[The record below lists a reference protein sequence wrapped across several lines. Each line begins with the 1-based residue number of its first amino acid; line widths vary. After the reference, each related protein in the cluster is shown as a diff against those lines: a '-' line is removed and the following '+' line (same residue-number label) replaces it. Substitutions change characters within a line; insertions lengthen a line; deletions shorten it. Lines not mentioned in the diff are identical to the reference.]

1 VLLPKYFQFENFET
15 PNVIY
20 VFLANLIANALLIPM
35 LAKSFVHFRFSI
47 DLKILNPMLKYA
59 YPLLFMGLA
68 GMINEVLDRILLKQ
82 LLPDNFYPGITK
94 LAAVG
99 IYGACYKLSIFMSLA
114 IQAFRYAS
122 EPFFF
127 SKSQDKNAP
136 ALYAKVMHWF
146 IIVCALIYLFI
157 SVNLGS
163 IKYILQQESYR
174 TGLSVVPVLLLANL
188 FLGIYYNLSVWY
200 KLTDKTY
207 FGTIL
212 TIIGAFITLTLL
224 FILIPIMGYLG
235 AAYATLICYISI
247 AALSYYF
254 GNKYFPVPYQLVNGL
269 IYIGLASALIW
280 LQQQIQVENVWFN
293 FVIANLFNVPFIV
306 VVLIKENLITFK
318 QSRT

>member
-1 VLLPKYFQFENFET
+1 
-15 PNVIY
+15 
-20 VFLANLIANALLIPM
+20 
-35 LAKSFVHFRFSI
+35 
-47 DLKILNPMLKYA
+47 
-59 YPLLFMGLA
+59 
-68 GMINEVLDRILLKQ
+68 
-82 LLPDNFYPGITK
+82 
-94 LAAVG
+94 
-99 IYGACYKLSIFMSLA
+99 
-114 IQAFRYAS
+114 
-122 EPFFF
+122 
-127 SKSQDKNAP
+127 
-136 ALYAKVMHWF
+136 MHWF